1 MRTPMIVA
9 AIAAAGL
16 AGCQSHPRKP
26 LDVAAHV
33 AEYHARTAASPSV
46 AEYAASLNAATPG
59 RIAFDPADGL
69 TLEEAEVVALVFNPE
84 LREARARAGVA
95 AASAANAGLWEDPMV
110 DVSIERMLTS
120 MGRPWTVMGGLG
132 FTLPITGVPKYEKQ
146 MAEGGLSVELARAA
160 AMEWDVRTSLRKAW
174 VEWSAS
180 RELVTVLEG
189 RLAEFELLLERITLI
204 VQAGEMQRVEAQ
216 MFRVEREMVAAE
228 LIRARGD
235 ASIREMMIRREM
247 GLPGD
252 AQLSLIPRLTAEATE
267 ATIDDAHPEL
277 VLAEAE
283 YEMAERA
290 LELEIAK
297 QVPSIGLG
305 AGTGRE
311 EGNGLLTWGLTMPLP
326 ILNANREAIAKAVA
340 GRELERIRCERM
352 HEDLAIRA
360 ATAAVTLRARR
371 AEREAYENGVV
382 PMVDAQAADVER
394 ITAVGRVEPLM
405 LMDSVSRRAE
415 AKMRVIEARMEE
427 SLAAVELAAST
438 YSGQSK
444 KEPTP

>member
-33 AEYHARTAASPSV
+33 AEYHSRTANAPSV

-132 FTLPITGVPKYEKQ
+132 FTLPITGVPKYETQ

-160 AMEWDVRTSLRKAW
+160 AMEWDVRTALRKAW
-174 VEWSAS
+174 VEWSAAS
-180 RELVTVLEG
+180 ELVTVLEG
-189 RLAEFELLLERITLI
+189 RLSELELLLERITLI

-228 LIRARGD
+228 LVRARGD
-235 ASIREMMIRREM
+235 AAIREMMIRREM

-252 AQLSLIPRLTAEATE
+252 AQLSLIPRLTAEAIETR
-267 ATIDDAHPEL
+267 IDAAHPEL

-290 LELEIAK
+290 LELEVAK
-297 QVPSIGLG
+297 QFPSIGLG

-326 ILNANREAIAKAVA
+326 LLNGNREPIAKALA
-340 GRELERIRCERM
+340 GRDFERVRFERM

-360 ATAAVTLRARR
+360 ATAAVTLRVRR
-371 AEREAYENGVV
+371 AEREAYETVVV
-382 PMVDAQAADVER
+382 PLVDAQAADVDR

-415 AKMRVIEARMEE
+415 AKMKVIEARMEE

-438 YSGQSK
+438 YAGQTAREEK
-444 KEPTP
+444 R

>member
-1 MRTPMIVA
+1 MRTPLIVA

-16 AGCQSHPRKP
+16 TGCQSHPRKP
-26 LDVAAHV
+26 LDVAGHV
-33 AEYHARTAASPSV
+33 AEYHARSVSAPAV
-46 AEYAASLNAATPG
+46 AEFAASLNAATPG
-59 RIAFDPADGL
+59 RITFDTADGL
-69 TLEEAEVVALVFNPE
+69 TLEEAEVVALVFSPE

-95 AASAANAGLWEDPMV
+95 SASAANAGLWEDPMV

-146 MAEGGLSVELARAA
+146 MAEGGLTVELARAA
-160 AMEWDVRTSLRKAW
+160 AMEWEVRTALRKAW

-189 RLAEFELLLERITLI
+189 RLAELDRLLERITLI

-216 MFRVEREMVAAE
+216 MFRVEREMVSAE
-228 LIRARGD
+228 LIRARGE

-247 GLPGD
+247 GLP
-252 AQLSLIPRLTAEATE
+252 AKAELILLPRLVVEATDE
-267 ATIDDAHPEL
+267 PVASTHPEL

-290 LELEIAK
+290 LELEVAM
-297 QVPSIGLG
+297 QFPSIGLG

-326 ILNANREAIAKAVA
+326 ILNANREGLAKALA
-340 GRELERIRCERM
+340 SRELERIRCERM

-360 ATAAVTLRARR
+360 ATAAATLRARR
-371 AEREAYENGVV
+371 AEREAYEKGVV

-438 YSGQSK
+438 YAGRPAQ
-444 KEPTP
+444 EQTR

>member
-1 MRTPMIVA
+1 MRTPLIVA

-16 AGCQSHPRKP
+16 TGCQSHPRKP
-26 LDVAAHV
+26 PDVAGHV
-33 AEYHARTAASPSV
+33 AEYHARSASAPAV
-46 AEYAASLNAATPG
+46 AEFAASLNAATPG
-59 RIAFDPADGL
+59 RITFDPADGL
-69 TLEEAEVVALVFNPE
+69 TLEEAEVVGLVFSPE

-95 AASAANAGLWEDPMV
+95 SASAANAGLWEDPMV

-160 AMEWDVRTSLRKAW
+160 AMEWEVRTAIRKAW

-189 RLAEFELLLERITLI
+189 RLAELDRLLERITLI

-216 MFRVEREMVAAE
+216 MFRVEREMVSAE
-228 LIRARGD
+228 LIRARGE

-247 GLPGD
+247 GLPSQ
-252 AQLSLIPRLTAEATE
+252 AELTLLPRLAVDA
-267 ATIDDAHPEL
+267 IDEPIADTHPEL

-290 LELEIAK
+290 LELEVAK
-297 QVPSIGLG
+297 QFPSIGLG

-311 EGNGLLTWGLTMPLP
+311 EGNGLLTWGLAMPLP
-326 ILNANREAIAKAVA
+326 ILNANREGIAKALA
-340 GRELERIRCERM
+340 ARELERVRCERM

-360 ATAAVTLRARR
+360 ATAAATLRARR

-415 AKMRVIEARMEE
+415 AKTRVIEARMEE

-438 YSGQSK
+438 YAGRPAQ
-444 KEPTP
+444 EQTR